1 MDAET
6 AYADLARTLGV
17 QPAEGGGF
25 GGGTLTTT
33 GKIFAMLVGGRL
45 VVKLPAARCAELV
58 ADGTGE
64 VFTMG
69 NGRRMREWVAI
80 EVAHPARWAELA
92 REARTFVDP
101 G

>member
-1 MDAET
+1 
-6 AYADLARTLGV
+6 
-17 QPAEGGGF
+17 
-25 GGGTLTTT
+25 
-33 GKIFAMLVGGRL
+33 MLVGGRL

-69 NGRRMREWVAI
+69 NGRRMREWIAI
-80 EVAHPARWAELA
+80 EVAHHAHWAELA
-92 REARTFVDP
+92 REARTFADP